1 MRAMKQLIRLTIL
14 SSACAAL
21 TLTAVAGPESLP
33 SGKEMKQVAPA
44 PLPECNWTGFYIGLN
59 VGGQFGHS
67 EDLDLDD
74 YNFQGQLWGY
84 HESGVI
90 AGGQVGYNWQ
100 WRWLVLGVEGDAG
113 YMNLDGR
120 AVQPAARTSNDDTV
134 GSTDSD
140 FYTTIRGRL
149 GVAFNSWL
157 IFGTGGAIGVN
168 YEQRLRDDCDDL
180 SVGCGLG
187 LIDARKYDFDW
198 GYTVGGGVEKMIGC
212 HWSIKSEYLYYSLD
226 TRTFSGVETGP
237 VPAFGDRFRFRGET
251 TGHIIR
257 AGLNYKF

>member
-1 MRAMKQLIRLTIL
+1 MLFGVVCVPEQRPLDSSGMFREMRAMKQLIRLTSL

-74 YNFQGQLWGY
+74 YNFRGQLWGY

-113 YMNLDGR
+113 YVNLDGR
-120 AVQPAARTSNDDTV
+120 
-134 GSTDSD
+134 
-140 FYTTIRGRL
+140 
-149 GVAFNSWL
+149 
-157 IFGTGGAIGVN
+157 
-168 YEQRLRDDCDDL
+168 
-180 SVGCGLG
+180 
-187 LIDARKYDFDW
+187 
-198 GYTVGGGVEKMIGC
+198 
-212 HWSIKSEYLYYSLD
+212 
-226 TRTFSGVETGP
+226 
-237 VPAFGDRFRFRGET
+237 
-251 TGHIIR
+251 
-257 AGLNYKF
+257 